1 MADLTTSF
9 AGLTLKNPVIVG
21 SSGLS
26 DSVDGI
32 AELERNGAAAIVL
45 KSLFEEEILK
55 EMNAGLN
62 RMNSDGFLYPET
74 VDYYDFLEGPE
85 EPTQRYLNQIREAK
99 SRASIPVIASINCV
113 TASQW
118 TYFPRQIEQAGADAL
133 ELNIFVLPSDFNR
146 TAGENEQM
154 YFDIV
159 HEVRKQ
165 VTIPLVVKLSYYF
178 SDLAGFLQRLSKT
191 GIQGLVLFNRFYNPD
206 FDLETLEFTSGAVL
220 SSPTD
225 YYTSLRWIGIMY
237 GRSDCSLA
245 ASTGVHDGQ
254 ALIKQLL
261 AGAGA
266 VELASTLYRN
276 GVEQLPAILQEL
288 TTWMDNHHYE
298 RVDQF
303 RGIMSQSKTDNP
315 AAYERVQFMKY
326 FRGFKA
332 P

>member
-9 AGLTLKNPVIVG
+9 AGLELKNPVIVG

-26 DSVDGI
+26 DSIENI
-32 AELERNGAAAIVL
+32 ADLERNGAAAIVL

-62 RMNSDGFLYPET
+62 RMSSEGFLYPET
-74 VDYYDFLEGPE
+74 VDYYEFFEGPE
-85 EPTQRYLNQIREAK
+85 EPTHRYLNQIREAK
-99 SRASIPVIASINCV
+99 HKVSIPIIASINCV

-146 TAGENEQM
+146 TAVQNEQI

-159 HEVRKQ
+159 NEVRKQ
-165 VTIPLVVKLSYYF
+165 VNIPLIVKLSSYF

-225 YYTSLRWIGIMY
+225 YYNSLRWIGIMH
-237 GRSDCSLA
+237 GRCDCSLA

-254 ALIKQLL
+254 TLIKQLL

-266 VELASTLYRN
+266 VELASTLYKN
-276 GVEQLPAILQEL
+276 GVTQLPVILQEL
-288 TTWMDNHHYE
+288 TTWMDLHHYE
-298 RVDQF
+298 SIDQF
-303 RGIMSQSKTDNP
+303 RGIMSQANTDNP

-326 FRGFKA
+326 FRGFKVS
-332 P
+332 